1 MILRHCALLATALA
15 ALPLPAAAFY
25 LPGTAPN
32 SFKQGDPVQLL
43 VNSLGP
49 SSGRTGETD
58 VVLYDAYDSRT
69 GFCAPST
76 PSSVPL
82 SLGSA
87 LFGDR
92 LHPSLF
98 SLHMA
103 RNTTCQPL
111 CTTKLSQ
118 SQSAF
123 VHHLASS
130 SYAHNWLVDGLPVAQ
145 MLQTAAGEVF
155 YEPGFP
161 VGLAEG
167 RYSHKISGGGGEK
180 ENEQQQTRLYN
191 HFQLVIE
198 YHPRPKEG
206 VNRVVGAVVVPRSV
220 DSLRGAG
227 AGGAPDCR
235 RKEPYLLDPQGENE
249 VAYTYDVIW
258 KESPTSWA
266 TRWDLYLHI
275 QLPQIHLL
283 SLINSIFVALF
294 LCLMVGMILL
304 RTLNKDITRYN
315 ALASYDLDLDP
326 VDPGVQEDYGWKL
339 LHGEIFRPPKQR
351 MWLCITV
358 GTGAQMAAMLGVT
371 LFFALLGF
379 LSPSN
384 RGALSTV
391 MIVCW
396 TLFGY
401 IAGYV
406 SSRLYLTLNGDAIRK
421 NIAYTAVVFPSAL
434 FAFLHLLNF
443 FLIGVGSAGAVPFG
457 TFAAIVLL
465 WFGIN
470 VPLTIVGG
478 WIGVKKGPF
487 STPARVNQIPRQIPP
502 VDWWLRPIPSA
513 LLAGILPFG
522 AAFIELYNILQSI
535 FGPRAFYAFGFL
547 GLSGG
552 VVMLTT
558 ALVSVLMCYFHLC
571 AEDYRWH
578 WRAFLTGAA
587 PAVYLF
593 LYGLVFWATRLHL
606 SGVANKVLYL
616 GYLTLLAALEGIVLG
631 SVGVGACWVFV
642 RVI

>member
-1 MILRHCALLATALA
+1 MILRTWTLLIAGASTAS
-15 ALPLPAAAFY
+15 AFY

-32 SFKQGDPVQLL
+32 SYKVGDEVPLL

-58 VVLYDAYDSRT
+58 VVLYDAYDSRA
-69 GFCAPST
+69 GFCSPANPT
-76 PSSVPL
+76 SVPL

-98 SLHMA
+98 SLPMSV
-103 RNTTCQPL
+103 NKTCQTL

-118 SQSAF
+118 SQSSF
-123 VHHLASS
+123 MHQLAES

-145 MLQTAAGEVF
+145 MLRNVAGQVF

-161 VGLAEG
+161 VGVVQLSASPTDKE
-167 RYSHKISGGGGEK
+167 SGK
-180 ENEQQQTRLYN
+180 EETRLYN
-191 HFQLVIE
+191 HFQLVLE
-198 YHPRPKEG
+198 YHKRPKEG
-206 VNRVVGAVVVPRSV
+206 VNRVVGAVVVPRSIN
-220 DSLRGAG
+220 SF
-227 AGGAPDCR
+227 GGRRKGSGVPDCTVEEPFMLD
-235 RKEPYLLDPQGENE
+235 KEGENE

-258 KESPTSWA
+258 RESPTSWA

-294 LCLMVGMILL
+294 LCLMVGMILI

-315 ALASYDLDLDP
+315 ALSSYDLDLDP
-326 VDPGVQEDYGWKL
+326 VDSGVQDDYGWKL
-339 LHGEIFRPPKQR
+339 LHGEVFRPPKQR

-421 NIAYTAVVFPSAL
+421 NIAYTATVFPSVL

-443 FLIGVGSAGAVPFG
+443 FLIGVHSAGAVPFG

-487 STPARVNQIPRQIPP
+487 SHTSRVNQIPRQIPP
-502 VDWWLRPIPSA
+502 QDWYLKPLPSM

-522 AAFIELYNILQSI
+522 AAFIELYYIFQSI

-547 GLSGG
+547 GLSGA
-552 VVMLTT
+552 VVMVTT
-558 ALVSVLMCYFHLC
+558 ALVSVLFCYLSLC

-578 WRAFLTGAA
+578 WRSFLLGAS
-587 PAVYLF
+587 PAIYTV
-593 LYGLVFWATRLHL
+593 LYGLVFWGTRLHL

-616 GYLTLLAALEGIVLG
+616 GYLLMIAALEGIVLG
-631 SVGVGACWVFV
+631 SIGVGACWVFV
-642 RVI
+642 RVIYSRIRVD